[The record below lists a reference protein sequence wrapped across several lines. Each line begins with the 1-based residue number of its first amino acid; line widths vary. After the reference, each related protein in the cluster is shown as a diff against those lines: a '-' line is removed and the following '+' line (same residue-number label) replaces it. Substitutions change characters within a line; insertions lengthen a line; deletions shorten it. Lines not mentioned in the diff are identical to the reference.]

1 MIDENKI
8 LNVSTITPVKEA
20 AKLLGWDELKDEKG
34 RKFLSD
40 LKDLATKNHDLS
52 YKYIY
57 NIIQKEKYKNTK
69 AIFIH
74 CREPSEIGRFQKE
87 FNAITLLIK
96 NNRVKTINSNHA
108 DRNVE
113 NYFYDFVI
121 DNNEGIIELTKKAA
135 LFLEEIGVL

>member
-1 MIDENKI
+1 MLDKDEI
-8 LNVSTITPVKEA
+8 LNISTITPVKEA

-40 LKDLATKNHDLS
+40 LKDLATQNYDFS
-52 YKYIY
+52 YEYISK
-57 NIIQKEKYKNTK
+57 IIQKAEESKTK

-74 CREPSEIGRFQKE
+74 CREPEELGRFQEE

-96 NNRVKTINSNHA
+96 NNRIKTINSNHA